1 MSQNDGLLPSELTVG
16 FISWLAARSLE
27 GRIFWE
33 RGPHLISTTVTD
45 QSVMV
50 QFVTSLSVTGEE
62 AWRLLTICDPTGGE
76 LYRVTEASA
85 AVDTWSVDRAVDM
98 LFFAA
103 ATSSRV
109 Q

>member
-1 MSQNDGLLPSELTVG
+1 MLQNDGRLPGELTIE
-16 FISWLAARSLE
+16 FISWLAESSLE

-33 RGPHLISTTVTD
+33 RGPNLISATVTNE
-45 QSVMV
+45 SVLV
-50 QFVTSLSVTGEE
+50 QFVTSLSVAGEE
-62 AWRLLTICDPTGGE
+62 AWRLLTICDPTGEE
-76 LYRVTEASA
+76 LCRITEASA
-85 AVDTWSVDRAVDM
+85 TVDILPVDRAVDM

>member
-1 MSQNDGLLPSELTVG
+1 MLQTDVG
-16 FISWLAARSLE
+16 EFTIDFISWLAAKSLE

-33 RGPHLISTTVTD
+33 RGPHLITATVTD

-50 QFVTSLSVTGEE
+50 QFVTSRSVTGEE
-62 AWRLLTICDPTGGE
+62 AWRLLTICDPNGQE

-85 AVDTWSVDRAVDM
+85 TADMLPVDRAVDM

>member
-1 MSQNDGLLPSELTVG
+1 MLHTDERCPGELTIE
-16 FISWLAARSLE
+16 FISWLAAKSLE

-33 RGPHLISTTVTD
+33 RGPHLITTTVTD
-45 QSVMV
+45 ESVMV

-62 AWRLLTICDPTGGE
+62 AWRLLTICDPTGEE
-76 LYRVTEASA
+76 LFRVTEASA
-85 AVDTWSVDRAVDM
+85 TVDTLPVDRAVDM

-103 ATSSRV
+103 ATSSRI